1 MMMMMKSARGSETLK
16 LTTDSDM
23 TDWFLDRDVKMPAV
37 ILNDKL
43 ISDALLGNLP
53 IKSEHSYSLNSDGDS
68 MPDSPKSLHTKM
80 DDMDDECY
88 PSIPMKTATSNT
100 RRDPSAHISLSSSL
114 ASHHSTLS
122 SSNPMLTALPSV
134 STINIPISSSCNS
147 TNAFS
152 LSNSSG
158 NDGTKI
164 TSAPSSSSSL
174 TKNLRSAKQLQQHQL
189 QMQQQIQQQLQQQQE
204 QQQQALATSI
214 RNDSF
219 STASSC
225 SDIDIDETCIK
236 DEPMSPESS
245 CPPSPNSQVFTSNG
259 SSLNMAKIA
268 ASTNSDLVFEHKNGS
283 LQITPASKSLLKS
296 QQYVFGNSG
305 QNIIIPKV
313 NIKMEPTQQNG
324 QVFGLPPTP
333 PSSLP
338 SDESEGNQSP
348 EHHLVSPMSPPAQQ
362 QINLSSS
369 SSATGA
375 TAAAT
380 TSSSSSSSSSSSTP
394 TSRRS
399 THSSHSASSSPVSH
413 ASNSSRTYSGS
424 STRQP
429 IHTPLIS
436 SQPKGSTGT
445 LMLTEEEKRTLLAEG
460 YPIPT
465 RLPLTK
471 TEEKSLKKI
480 RRKIKN
486 KISAQESRRKK
497 KEYMDQL
504 ERRVEVLVNE
514 NTDYKKRVD
523 SLEDSNASLLSQ
535 LHKLQ
540 ALINKQ
546 NAKKA

>member
-1 MMMMMKSARGSETLK
+1 MEPFYDGDLKDIWDSDLDPSDTLK
-16 LTTDSDM
+16 LSTDSDM
-23 TDWFLDRDVKMPAV
+23 TDWFLERDVKMPAV

-43 ISDALLGNLP
+43 ISDALLGTLP

-88 PSIPMKTATSNT
+88 PSIPMKTATNNT
-100 RRDPSAHISLSSSL
+100 RRICEPTSSAHSMSSTL
-114 ASHHSTLS
+114 TSHHSTLS
-122 SSNPMLTALPSV
+122 SSNPLLTALPRV
-134 STINIPISSSCNS
+134 STINISNSNCNS
-147 TNAFS
+147 TNTFS
-152 LSNSSG
+152 FSNNSCGSSTSSSG
-158 NDGTKI
+158 TK
-164 TSAPSSSSSL
+164 TSTTTPL
-174 TKNLRSAKQLQQHQL
+174 TINLRSTKQLQQHQQL
-189 QMQQQIQQQLQQQQE
+189 MQ

-214 RNDSF
+214 RNDSI

-225 SDIDIDETCIK
+225 SDIDIDETPCIK

-245 CPPSPNSQVFTSNG
+245 CPPSPNSQAFTSNAL
-259 SSLNMAKIA
+259 SVNMANIA
-268 ASTNSDLVFEHKNGS
+268 ASTNSDLVFEHKSGS

-313 NIKMEPTQQNG
+313 NIKVEPSQQNG

-348 EHHLVSPMSPPAQQ
+348 EHHLVSPMSPPAPQ
-362 QINLSSS
+362 QINLSSPS
-369 SSATGA
+369 TSAQGA
-375 TAAAT
+375 TAT
-380 TSSSSSSSSSSSTP
+380 TSSSSSTP

-399 THSSHSASSSPVSH
+399 TSSSHSASSSPVSH

-504 ERRVEVLVNE
+504 ERRVEVLVSE

-523 SLEDSNASLLSQ
+523 TLEDSNASLLSQ

-546 NAKKA
+546 NSKKA